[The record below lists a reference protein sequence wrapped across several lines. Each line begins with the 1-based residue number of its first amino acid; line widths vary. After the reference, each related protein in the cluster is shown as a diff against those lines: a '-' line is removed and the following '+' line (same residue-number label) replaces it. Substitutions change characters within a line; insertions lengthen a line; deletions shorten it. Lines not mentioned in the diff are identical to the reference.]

1 MHRSHLV
8 TAGIA
13 LWWGCLCALVLSP
26 AWNRAEAAPA
36 TQRQGTPGPA
46 ASAVWQEDAGVAL
59 RLFAGLELT
68 EEQKAGFQTLLR
80 DSQAQTRAAEQAGG
94 PDVSTRVGHIQQE
107 TYQKALQMLNPEQ
120 RAELSLRVMT
130 ALVAPPPGQPTL
142 GDAQLLALL
151 TARPRPPRVEQPG
164 IISPFEQPGPI
175 TALTGVDDH
184 VLAGLKAAGI
194 EPTPLCSDEVFIRRV
209 ALDLTGQLPT
219 AREVLDFLADQR
231 PGKRAELVDRLME
244 RTTFSDYQTMKW
256 CDILRVK
263 SEFPINLWPNGAATY
278 HRWLRNA
285 IATNMP
291 YDELAHELLTA
302 SGSDFRTPSVN
313 FYRAVEQRDAGSVA
327 EAVALTFM
335 GTRLRNRPD
344 EQFKLMEV
352 FFSRVGYKMT
362 VEWKDEHVYWTREPL
377 ENPDVLLPDG
387 TAVSIP
393 FDQDPRRVFA
403 DWLTAGDNEWFAPV
417 VCNRIWYW
425 LMGRGI
431 VDPTD
436 DFRPDNPPSNPALLS
451 YLASELIDSEYDLR
465 HIYRLILNSR
475 TYQQSAIARSTDPRA
490 EALFAHYVMRPV
502 EAEVLQ
508 DALCTIFGRNI
519 GYSSPIP
526 EPFTYVPDAQT
537 TVSMADGSI
546 SSPFLETF
554 GRPTRD
560 TGLEADR
567 GTRVSEAQRMYLINS
582 TELNGWIQNTWQLQS
597 LAPAMGRDPAATSG
611 LLWLTLLSRY
621 PTDVETAAAAEFVKA
636 SPTRESIQD
645 LVWALINSKEFF
657 CKH

>member
-1 MHRSHLV
+1 MHRSGPGKARTEFLS
-8 TAGIA
+8 
-13 LWWGCLCALVLSP
+13 GCLMALTIWVVCGHALCAP
-26 AWNRAEAAPA
+26 EGQGGRRQAARAAWH
-36 TQRQGTPGPA
+36 
-46 ASAVWQEDAGVAL
+46 EDAGIAL

-68 EEQKAGFQTLLR
+68 EEQKAGLQTLLR
-80 DSQAQTRAAEQAGG
+80 AAQAQTRAAEQAGG
-94 PDVSTRVGHIQQE
+94 PDVSARVGHIQQE

-120 RAELSLRVMT
+120 RAELSLRVMM
-130 ALVAPPPGQPTL
+130 AQVAAPVAQPTL
-142 GDAQLLALL
+142 GDLQLLALL
-151 TARPRPPRVEQPG
+151 TTRPCPPRAEQPG
-164 IISPFEQPGPI
+164 VISAFEQPGP
-175 TALTGVDDH
+175 AAPLTGVDDH
-184 VLAGLKAAGI
+184 VLAGLKFAGI

-209 ALDLTGQLPT
+209 TLDLTGQLPT
-219 AREVLDFLADQR
+219 AREVLAFLDDQR
-231 PGKRAELVDRLME
+231 PDKRAALIDRLME
-244 RTTFSDYQTMKW
+244 RATFADYQTMKW

-263 SEFPINLWPNGAATY
+263 SEFPINLWPNGTATY

-291 YDELAHELLTA
+291 YDELAYELLTA

-313 FYRAVEQRDAGSVA
+313 FYRAVEQRDAGSLA

-344 EQFKLMEV
+344 EQFKQMEV
-352 FFSRVGYKMT
+352 FFSRIGYKKT

-377 ENPDVLLPDG
+377 EDPDVVLPDG

-403 DWLTAGDNEWFAPV
+403 DWLTAGENEWFAPV

-436 DFRPDNPPSNPALLS
+436 DFRPDNPPSNPALLQ
-451 YLASELIDSEYDLR
+451 YLAAELINSDYDLR
-465 HIYRLILNSR
+465 HIYTLILNSR
-475 TYQQSAIARSTDPRA
+475 TYQQSSIARSDDPRA

-508 DALCTIFGRNI
+508 DALCAIFGRNI

-560 TGLEADR
+560 AGLAGDR
-567 GTRVSEAQRMYLINS
+567 STHVTETQRMYFINS
-582 TELNGWIQNTWQLQS
+582 TELNGWIHSTWQLQS
-597 LAPAMGRDPAATSG
+597 LAPAMARDPAATSAM
-611 LLWLTLLSRY
+611 LWLTLLSRY
-621 PTDVETAAAAEFVKA
+621 PTEAETAAAEQFVKA
-636 SPTRESIQD
+636 SPTRESVQD
-645 LVWALINSKEFF
+645 LVWALINTKEFF

>member
-1 MHRSHLV
+1 MNRSGLRKAR
-8 TAGIA
+8 TGF
-13 LWWGCLCALVLSP
+13 LSGCLMALMLAALCGHALCAP
-26 AWNRAEAAPA
+26 EGQGGRRQAARAAWH
-36 TQRQGTPGPA
+36 
-46 ASAVWQEDAGVAL
+46 EDAGIAL

-68 EEQKAGFQTLLR
+68 EEQKAGLQTLLR

-94 PDVSTRVGHIQQE
+94 PDASAKIGGIQQE

-120 RAELSLRVMT
+120 RTELSLRVLI
-130 ALVAPPPGQPTL
+130 AQVAAPAVQPAL
-142 GDAQLLALL
+142 GDLQLLALL
-151 TARPRPPRVEQPG
+151 TTRPCPPRPEQPG

-175 TALTGVDDH
+175 TALTGMDDH
-184 VLAGLKAAGI
+184 VLAALKAAGI

-209 ALDLTGQLPT
+209 TLDLTGQFPT
-219 AREVLDFLADQR
+219 AREVLDFTGDQT
-231 PGKRAELVDRLME
+231 PDKRAALIDRLME
-244 RTTFSDYQTMKW
+244 RTTFADYQTMKW

-313 FYRAVEQRDAGSVA
+313 FYRAVEQRDAGSLA

-344 EQFKLMEV
+344 AQFKQMQV
-352 FFSRVGYKMT
+352 FFSRVAYKKT

-377 ENPDVLLPDG
+377 EEPDVVLPDG
-387 TAVSIP
+387 TPVSIP

-417 VCNRIWYW
+417 ICNRVWYW

-431 VDPTD
+431 VDPPD
-436 DFRPDNPPSNPALLS
+436 DFRPDNPPSNPELLQ
-451 YLASELIDSEYDLR
+451 YLASELIDSDYDLR

-475 TYQQSAIARSTDPRA
+475 TYQQSSVARTADPRA
-490 EALFAHYVMRPV
+490 EALFAQYVMRPV

-508 DALCTIFGRNI
+508 DALCAIFGRNI

-567 GTRVSEAQRMYLINS
+567 GTKATESQRMYFINS

-597 LAPAMGRDPAATSG
+597 LAPAMSRDPAATSAM
-611 LLWLTLLSRY
+611 LWLTLLSRY
-621 PTDVETAAAAEFVKA
+621 PTPAETTTAEQFVKA
-636 SPTRESIQD
+636 SPTRESVQD
-645 LVWALINSKEFF
+645 LVWALINTKEFF

>member
-1 MHRSHLV
+1 MCKARTEFL
-8 TAGIA
+8 GCCLIA
-13 LWWGCLCALVLSP
+13 LTLGAVCGHAPCAP
-26 AWNRAEAAPA
+26 EGQGGRRQAARAAWH
-36 TQRQGTPGPA
+36 
-46 ASAVWQEDAGVAL
+46 EDAVIAL

-68 EEQKAGFQTLLR
+68 EEQKAGLQTLLR
-80 DSQAQTRAAEQAGG
+80 DSQAQTRAAEEAGG
-94 PDVSTRVGHIQQE
+94 PNTTTEVGRIQQE

-120 RAELSLRVMT
+120 RTELSLRVLIAQM
-130 ALVAPPPGQPTL
+130 APPAGQPAL
-142 GDAQLLALL
+142 GDLQLLALL
-151 TARPRPPRVEQPG
+151 TAKPPPPRGEQPG
-164 IISPFEQPGPI
+164 IIVPFEQPGPV
-175 TALTGVDDH
+175 TPLTGVDNH
-184 VLAGLKAAGI
+184 VLAALKAAGI

-209 ALDLTGQLPT
+209 TLDLTGQLPT

-231 PGKRAELVDRLME
+231 PDKRAVLVDRLME
-244 RTTFSDYQTMKW
+244 RTAFADYQTMKW

-263 SEFPINLWPNGAATY
+263 SEFPVNLWPNGVATY
-278 HRWLRNA
+278 HRWVREA

-291 YDELAHELLTA
+291 YDEFAHELLSA

-313 FYRAVEQRDAGSVA
+313 FYRAVEQRDPGSLA

-344 EQFKLMEV
+344 EQFKQMEV
-352 FFSRVGYKMT
+352 FFTRVGYKKT

-377 ENPDVLLPDG
+377 ENPDVVFPDA

-436 DFRPDNPPSNPALLS
+436 DFRPDNPPSNPALLA
-451 YLASELIDSEYDLR
+451 YLASELIDSDYDLR
-465 HIYRLILNSR
+465 HVYRLILNSR
-475 TYQQSAIARSTDPRA
+475 TYQQSSAARTADPRA

-508 DALCTIFGRNI
+508 DALCAIFGRNI

-526 EPFTYVPDAQT
+526 EPFTYIPDAQT
-537 TVSMADGSI
+537 TVSMADASI
-546 SSPFLETF
+546 SSPFLEVF

-560 TGLEADR
+560 SGFEVDR
-567 GTRVSEAQRMYLINS
+567 STKVTESQRMYFINS

-597 LAPAMGRDPAATSG
+597 LAPAMGRDPAATSAM
-611 LLWLTLLSRY
+611 LWLTLLSRY
-621 PTDVETAAAAEFVKA
+621 PTDAETAAAAEFVKA

-645 LVWALINSKEFF
+645 LVWALINTREFF

>member
-1 MHRSHLV
+1 MHRSGPGK
-8 TAGIA
+8 AGIGF
-13 LWWGCLCALVLSP
+13 LSGCLIALTLALLCSP
-26 AWNRAEAAPA
+26 ARSAPA
-36 TQRQGTPGPA
+36 AEGQGGRGQA
-46 ASAVWQEDAGVAL
+46 ARGAWHEDAGIAL

-68 EEQKAGFQTLLR
+68 EEQKAGLQTLLR
-80 DSQAQTRAAEQAGG
+80 DAQAQTRAAEQAAG
-94 PDVSTRVGHIQQE
+94 PNTNTEVTRIQQE

-142 GDAQLLALL
+142 GDAQLLAML
-151 TARPRPPRVEQPG
+151 TARPRPPLGEQPG
-164 IISPFEQPGPI
+164 ITSPFEQPGPV

-184 VLAGLKAAGI
+184 VLAALKAAGI

-209 ALDLTGQLPT
+209 TLDLTGQLPT
-219 AREVLDFLADQR
+219 AREVLGFLDDGR
-231 PGKRAELVDRLME
+231 PDKRAALVDSLLE
-244 RTTFSDYQTMKW
+244 RTAFADYQTMKW

-263 SEFPINLWPNGAATY
+263 SEFPINLWPNGTATY
-278 HRWLRNA
+278 HRWLHNA

-291 YDELAHELLTA
+291 YDELAYELLTA

-313 FYRAVEQRDAGSVA
+313 FYRAVEQRDAGSLA
-327 EAVALTFM
+327 ETVALTFM

-352 FFSRVGYKMT
+352 FFSRIGYKKT

-425 LMGRGI
+425 LMGRGV

-436 DFRPDNPPSNPALLS
+436 DFRPDNPPSNPALLD
-451 YLASELIDSEYDLR
+451 YLASELISADYDLR
-465 HIYRLILNSR
+465 HVYRLILNSR
-475 TYQQSAIARSTDPRA
+475 TYQQSSIARTTDQRA

-508 DALCTIFGRNI
+508 DALCAIFGRNV

-567 GTRVSEAQRMYLINS
+567 GTRVNEAQRMYFINS

-597 LAPAMGRDPAATSG
+597 LAPAMGRDPQATCG
-611 LLWLTLLSRY
+611 LLWLTLLSRC
-621 PTDVETAAAAEFVKA
+621 PTENETARAAEFVKA
-636 SPTRESIQD
+636 SPTRESVQD